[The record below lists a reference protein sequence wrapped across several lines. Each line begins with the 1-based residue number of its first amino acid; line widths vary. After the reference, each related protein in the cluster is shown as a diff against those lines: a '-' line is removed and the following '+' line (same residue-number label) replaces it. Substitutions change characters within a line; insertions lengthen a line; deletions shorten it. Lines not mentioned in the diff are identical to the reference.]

1 MKITRKLERKL
12 RVLWEEAGI
21 ANDFI
26 FGKIMQNPEFCR
38 PMLERILHIKI
49 ARLEYTE
56 RQKDIKITGDGKGIR
71 LDVYVKIKRIRSIML
86 RYRPIIPV
94 SCPRG
99 AAIIR
104 H

>member
-56 RQKDIKITGDGKGIR
+56 RQKDIKITGDSKGR
-71 LDVYVKIKRIRSIML
+71 ATAFTFRKLPYAVRWDLKRPYSAF
-86 RYRPIIPV
+86 
-94 SCPRG
+94 S
-99 AAIIR
+99 
-104 H
+104 